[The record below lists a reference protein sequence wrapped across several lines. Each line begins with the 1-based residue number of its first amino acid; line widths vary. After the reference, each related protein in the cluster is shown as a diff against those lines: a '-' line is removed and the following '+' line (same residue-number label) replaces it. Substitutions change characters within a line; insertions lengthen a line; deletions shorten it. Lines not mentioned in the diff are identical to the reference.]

1 MSKAAAL
8 EDKASVGN
16 AAIVVLKQRL
26 GAEAFL
32 QAPLL
37 CSYEILEKLMSPQA

>member
-8 EDKASVGN
+8 EDKASMGD
-16 AAIVVLKQRL
+16 AAIVVLKQGL

-37 CSYEILEKLMSPQA
+37 FSSEILGKLLSPQA

>member
-8 EDKASVGN
+8 EDKASMGD
-16 AAIVVLKQRL
+16 AAMVVLKQGL
-26 GAEAFL
+26 GVEAFL

-37 CSYEILEKLMSPQA
+37 FGYKILEKLLSPQA